1 MPKAKLF
8 DQKEVL
14 QQAMMLFWERGY
26 YHTSVQDLVDRL
38 GISRS
43 SLYDTY
49 GGKQQLFYSAFELY
63 LTSNREGLIHF
74 LSTQQD
80 IRVGLRKAF
89 TKLVNDDF
97 EDPDC
102 KGCFIVN
109 TSTELLPLDDK
120 LQKDIAEHK
129 KLMESI
135 LHDFLQKGVQ
145 AGQIAEGKDLRTLS
159 RVLYVT
165 MTGIRVTG
173 KTRPD
178 PEDTM
183 AAVDAVM
190 MLLDG

>member
-8 DQKEVL
+8 DQKDVL

-63 LTSNREGLIHF
+63 LTSNREGLINF
-74 LSTQQD
+74 LSTQND
-80 IRVGLRKAF
+80 VRVGLRKVF
-89 TKLVNDDF
+89 MQLVTDDF
-97 EDPDC
+97 EDPEC

-120 LQKDIAEHK
+120 LTKEITEHK
-129 KLMESI
+129 QLMESI
-135 LHDFLQKGVQ
+135 MHDFLQKGVQ
-145 AGQIAEGKDLRTLS
+145 AGQISKDKDIQTLS

-165 MTGIRVTG
+165 MSGLRVTG

-178 PEDTM
+178 PEETM
-183 AAVDAVM
+183 ATVDTVM